1 MLWTLMLAS
10 TSAAAVDTGLRPT
23 DAEVERLPA
32 YCQAKY
38 KLAAGSP
45 EWRAWQDRIGQNFI
59 DIHHYCAGLNFVN
72 RYWGARSKADRTFY
86 LQRAMTNFDYMVK
99 AEKPDFT
106 LRADLYGN
114 RAEVF
119 KLMGR
124 PGEAIKDLNTVLGI
138 DPKLVRPYLQLA
150 DLHAAAKTP
159 KKALDVVTEGLRQ
172 VPDSTALQRRYLELG
187 GQKPFPEP
195 VQAKAAE
202 SAPAPSAASVSPA
215 PQSAPATDP
224 QPAPQAETP
233 PVSKAEAPPAI
244 GTPKNPYCRFCPPE
258 D

>member
-1 MLWTLMLAS
+1 MPTLTRFMLWTFMLVS
-10 TSAAAVDTGLRPT
+10 TSAVAVDTGLRPT

-150 DLHAAAKTP
+150 DLHVAAKAP
-159 KKALDVVTEGLRQ
+159 KKALEVLTEGLRQ

-195 VQAKAAE
+195 VQAKAVE
-202 SAPAPSAASVSPA
+202 PAPAQAV
-215 PQSAPATDP
+215 APASPVAQTVPAADT
-224 QPAPQAETP
+224 QPA
-233 PVSKAEAPPAI
+233 SKAAAPVI

-258 D
+258 E